1 MAGNPEALQRFH
13 NNFEM
18 NLISRNVK
26 SPFLVSFE
34 GTLMMGCTF
43 HYFSSNRDKSLAD
56 MLNNL
61 RRMEDV
67 AVQMERLILGV
78 NHLHEMGFVH
88 RNLSPDVVFQSL
100 DEVRPLF
107 IAGHEYTT

>member
-1 MAGNPEALQRFH
+1 
-13 NNFEM
+13 
-18 NLISRNVK
+18 
-26 SPFLVSFE
+26 
-34 GTLMMGCTF
+34 
-43 HYFSSNRDKSLAD
+43 
-56 MLNNL
+56 
-61 RRMEDV
+61 
-67 AVQMERLILGV
+67 MERLILGV